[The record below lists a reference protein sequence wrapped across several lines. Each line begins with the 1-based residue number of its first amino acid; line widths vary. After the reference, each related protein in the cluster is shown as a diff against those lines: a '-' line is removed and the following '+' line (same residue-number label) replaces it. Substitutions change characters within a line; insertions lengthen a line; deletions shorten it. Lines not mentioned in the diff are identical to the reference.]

1 MAISD
6 LQARQGNVALT
17 AEVIE
22 KGDARTFDK
31 FGKQGRVCNAK
42 IKDDSGQVT
51 LTLWNDD
58 IDKVNVGDRIKITN
72 GWVSEYQGELQ
83 LSTGKFGKLEVL
95 GKGEKSEA
103 PGAAP
108 LPKDMEKKPAPKPA
122 GDDLKERGSEIKEV
136 EKEEEDLEDV
146 GDEEFVDEEEE

>member
-1 MAISD
+1 MAIKD
-6 LQARQGNVALT
+6 LQPRQGNVALT

-22 KGDARTFDK
+22 KGDSRTFDK

-51 LTLWNDD
+51 LTLWNED
-58 IDKVNVGDRIKITN
+58 IDKVNVGDKIKITN

-95 GKGEKSEA
+95 GAGS
-103 PGAAP
+103 GAAAP
-108 LPKDMEKKPAPKPA
+108 PQTADAKKPAPKG
-122 GDDLKERGSEIKEV
+122 GDDLGDIGEEIKEV
-136 EKEEEDLEDV
+136 EKEEEELEDV
-146 GDEEFVDEEEE
+146 ADEEFVDEEE